1 MYYSTITSVLSLSNF
16 QDIYLPIS
24 YKSPFKIMTAPI
36 LIPITKHY
44 PLSKSSIYTQGSG
57 GMLQLQPPPRLSFR
71 LPLLFLMDNHMLLSK
86 SSDSFVWK
94 DKKSIKFWRSIFSSI
109 FDSFFQ
115 ANSLSNNFKYS
126 KVDPKNDGKTC
137 VLKRFCLFLFSDAL
151 LFAGGTL
158 FQKGI

>member
-1 MYYSTITSVLSLSNF
+1 
-16 QDIYLPIS
+16 
-24 YKSPFKIMTAPI
+24 
-36 LIPITKHY
+36 
-44 PLSKSSIYTQGSG
+44 
-57 GMLQLQPPPRLSFR
+57 MLQLQPPPQLSFR

-137 VLKRFCLFLFSDAL
+137 VPKRFLFIFILTRYFLPAARYSKKELSNLKRILFEIACESLHGKNYQIIAPPSWSKACQTIVLWNFYNFVPNTQRKSNIW
-151 LFAGGTL
+151 T
-158 FQKGI
+158 IN